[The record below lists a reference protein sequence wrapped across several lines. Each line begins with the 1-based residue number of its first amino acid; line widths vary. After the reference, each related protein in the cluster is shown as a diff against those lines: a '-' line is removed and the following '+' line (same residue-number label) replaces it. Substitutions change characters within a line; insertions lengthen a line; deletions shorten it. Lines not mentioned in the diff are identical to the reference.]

1 MLPEQVTPNISLAPC
16 LHWEACN
23 ECNPASN
30 NHWLNPLRHHISDP
44 FLNSLRKILL
54 VYEEHTFY
62 VFQGLLYNFIWWHY
76 ILYCEKSCLLL
87 IFFTLQILSYCLL
100 LMKIQIF
107 LKKFAFQ
114 LYERQSMSVHIFIA
128 YVWILSNSVVPFSF
142 IACPKTQVTFLK
154 HRIVKIW
161 NINRWL
167 TYTGTWFCKAPN
179 YFPNNY
185 SNSGCI

>member
-1 MLPEQVTPNISLAPC
+1 MHGKYLFSSFLNCQCWMQMLPEHVTPNISLAPC

-44 FLNSLRKILL
+44 FLNSLRKIPL

-100 LMKIQIF
+100 FMKIQIF
-107 LKKFAFQ
+107 FLNLLSSCMKDNPCLCIFSLPMSGSLVIL
-114 LYERQSMSVHIFIA
+114 LYLF
-128 YVWILSNSVVPFSF
+128 LS
-142 IACPKTQVTFLK
+142 
-154 HRIVKIW
+154 
-161 NINRWL
+161 
-167 TYTGTWFCKAPN
+167 
-179 YFPNNY
+179 
-185 SNSGCI
+185 